1 MATKQAIVSVDEM
14 TIEQHDALFVIT
26 ELIRSGRANTRSDLG
41 RISGLGRSIVSQRVD
56 DSIALGMVE
65 EAEFGVSSGG
75 RIPRTLRFRHEI
87 GTFVTVMFDTPTMVM
102 SVTDLSGRSLALER
116 IDWDY
121 SEGPELA
128 LKRIPELFKKLD
140 AAHKFA
146 PVWATVVGVPGPVE
160 YSTGKMQA
168 SMLAGWNGYDIRGF
182 MTQAFNAPSLV
193 DNDVNLIGL
202 GEYSM
207 LLNSNQEGGAI
218 DNMLFVDVGIGVGA
232 GIISAG
238 KVHRGA
244 NGTAGDIGHIQAH
257 ENESVLCR
265 CGQLGCLSAVAGGWG
280 LALQGE
286 QAAKDGRSPFLQDV
300 MTKNGF
306 LGHMDIRAGAL
317 AGDAFCLELVSKSG
331 RIVGE
336 TLAGLVN
343 FFNPSLI
350 VVGGSIAST
359 GDVFLA
365 AVRQSIYRRALP
377 LATRDLRVIA
387 SDPKHEEGLAGGAA
401 LAQIETF
408 TRAHMNEWIER
419 RLREKSEAV
428 N

>member
-1 MATKQAIVSVDEM
+1 MATKPAIVSIDEM

-56 DSIALGMVE
+56 DAISLGLVE

-87 GTFVTVMFDTPTMVM
+87 GSFLTVMFDTPNMVLA
-102 SVTDLSGRSLALER
+102 VTDLSGRITAIER
-116 IDWDY
+116 VTWDY
-121 SEGPELA
+121 SEGPEIS

-140 AAHKFA
+140 AQHKFA
-146 PVWATVVGVPGPVE
+146 PIWATVVGVPGPVE
-160 YSTGKMQA
+160 YNTGKMQA
-168 SMLAGWNGYDIRGF
+168 SMLAGWNGYDIRAF
-182 MTQAFNAPSLV
+182 MTDAFKAPSLV

-202 GEYSM
+202 GEYS
-207 LLNSNQEGGAI
+207 LLLDSNQEPGSI
-218 DNMLFVDVGIGVGA
+218 DNMLFVDVSIGVGA

-244 NGTAGDIGHIQAH
+244 NGTAGDIGHIQVPNNDH
-257 ENESVLCR
+257 VLCR
-265 CGQLGCLSAVAGGWG
+265 CGQLGCLSAVAGGWA
-280 LALQGE
+280 LARDGE
-286 QAAKDGRSPFLQDV
+286 QAAQDGRSPYLKAILEKNVFLTHLDV
-300 MTKNGF
+300 
-306 LGHMDIRAGAL
+306 REGAL
-317 AGDAFCLELVSKSG
+317 AADQYCIEAVSRSG
-331 RIVGE
+331 RIIGE

-343 FFNPSLI
+343 FFNPALI
-350 VVGGSIAST
+350 VVGGAIAAT
-359 GDVFLA
+359 GDIFLA

-387 SDPKHEEGLAGGAA
+387 SDPKHEEGLLGGAA

-408 TRAHMNEWIER
+408 TRAQMNAWIER
-419 RLREKSEAV
+419 RMREHS

>member
-41 RISGLGRSIVSQRVD
+41 RLSGLGRSIVSQRVD
-56 DSIALGMVE
+56 DAISLGLVE

-87 GTFVTVMFDTPTMVM
+87 GSYLIVMFDTPNMVM
-102 SVTDLSGRSLALER
+102 AVTDLAGRVLASAR
-116 IDWDY
+116 RDWDF
-121 SEGPELA
+121 SEDPGIV
-128 LKRIPELFKKLD
+128 LKRIPELYKKLLSEH
-140 AAHKFA
+140 AL
-146 PVWATVVGVPGPVE
+146 PPIWGTVVGVPGPVE
-160 YSTGKMQA
+160 YTTGKMQA

-182 MTQAFNAPSLV
+182 MSATFNAPAWV

-207 LLNSNQEGGAI
+207 LRGTADDPGT
-218 DNMLFVDVGIGVGA
+218 DNMLFVEVGIGVGA
-232 GIISAG
+232 GIISDG

-257 ENESVLCR
+257 ENETILCR

-286 QAAKDGRSPFLQDV
+286 QASKDGRSPYLQDV
-300 MTKNGF
+300 MSKKGF
-306 LGHMDIRAGAL
+306 LNHMDIRSGAL
-317 AGDAFCLELVSKSG
+317 AGDAYCLESVARSG

-343 FFNPSLI
+343 FFNPGLI
-350 VVGGSIAST
+350 VVGGAIAST

-387 SDPKHEEGLAGGAA
+387 SDPKHEEGLVGGAA

-419 RLREKSEAV
+419 RLQEKSGE
-428 N
+428 